1 MIFTA
6 DSSMSYRSGD
16 YRIIWNTMGWSV
28 WNYARQ
34 KACIVRDVRLPVAME
49 ACEADAEAKG
59 LDAVFVK

>member
-1 MIFTA
+1 
-6 DSSMSYRSGD
+6 
-16 YRIIWNTMGWSV
+16 MGWSV

-34 KACIVRDVRLPVAME
+34 KACIVRDVRLPAAME